1 MSGSLLEQ
9 KIPKDIQS
17 LHREIKRLR
26 TKGLT
31 YYEITKYLNDNGWTT
46 SQGREFYS
54 SYVYNIEKRI
64 EKRQSLL
71 DRYKRTIE
79 NLRVEFHYDENKEKK
94 KDLDKEKVKSNTNK
108 R

>member
-26 TKGLT
+26 REGLT
-31 YYEITKYLNDNGWTT
+31 YNQITIYLNDNGWTT
-46 SQGREFYS
+46 SQGKEFYS
-54 SYVYNIEKRI
+54 SYVHNIEKRI
-64 EKRQSLL
+64 DKRKSLL

-79 NLRVEFHYDENKEKK
+79 NLRVKFHYDENKEEDLVKK
-94 KDLDKEKVKSNTNK
+94 KKGFKPTNC
-108 R
+108 

>member
-26 TKGLT
+26 REGLT
-31 YYEITKYLNDNGWTT
+31 YNQITIYLNDNGWTT
-46 SQGREFYS
+46 SQGKEFYS
-54 SYVYNIEKRI
+54 SYVHNIEKRI
-64 EKRQSLL
+64 DKRKSLL

-79 NLRVEFHYDENKEKK
+79 NLRVEFHYDENKEKE
-94 KDLDKEKVKSNTNK
+94 KDLDKEKVKKGN

>member
-54 SYVYNIEKRI
+54 SYVHNIEKRI
-64 EKRQSLL
+64 DKRKSLL

-79 NLRVEFHYDENKEKK
+79 NLRVEFHYDENKEKE
-94 KDLDKEKVKSNTNK
+94 KDLDKEKVKK
-108 R
+108 RM